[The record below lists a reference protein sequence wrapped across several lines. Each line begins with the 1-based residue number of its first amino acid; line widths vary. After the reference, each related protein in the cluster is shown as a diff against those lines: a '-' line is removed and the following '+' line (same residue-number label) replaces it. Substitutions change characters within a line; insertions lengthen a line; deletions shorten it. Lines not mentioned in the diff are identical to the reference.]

1 MSVHKVA
8 NFYLKPASSDI
19 VQKLCKFIQVTD
31 KTSTSLL
38 SSHTH
43 KKKEKKIL
51 ILISN
56 FYGQKKV
63 RKIHLGIIQNN

>member
-1 MSVHKVA
+1 MA
-8 NFYLKPASSDI
+8 NFYLKPASCDI

-43 KKKEKKIL
+43 KKKKKNTYINIKFL
-51 ILISN
+51 WSEE
-56 FYGQKKV
+56 GKKNS
-63 RKIHLGIIQNN
+63 LGNNTK

>member
-1 MSVHKVA
+1 MA

-31 KTSTSLL
+31 KTSPTLL

-43 KKKEKKIL
+43 KKKDTYINIKFLWSKEGKKNSL
-51 ILISN
+51 E
-56 FYGQKKV
+56 
-63 RKIHLGIIQNN
+63 NNTK